1 MNPFCSKVMLV
12 VFSPRPSLCVYNDHY
27 VTNIQKLFLEAD
39 GSSFFDVLVC
49 VKSVGEIRKFTPK
62 RSDYSNQVKLNCFRS
77 KKFMCYNPKKRQLM
91 TLPE

>member
-12 VFSPRPSLCVYNDHY
+12 VFSPRPSLCVYNDHCLK
-27 VTNIQKLFLEAD
+27 VTNIQNLFLEAD

-62 RSDYSNQVKLNCFRS
+62 RSDYSNQVKLNRFRS
-77 KKFMCYNPKKRQLM
+77 KKFMCYNPKHASL
-91 TLPE
+91 